1 MLKLVDVSLGE
12 EIRLFSNIAV
22 EISSQC
28 NRSCKFCPNSIFE
41 RPDEYMPMEM
51 IERIVAELKSL
62 KYNGRYEHYIY
73 NEPTRDARLLEVI
86 TYVKKELPRATQ
98 MINTNGDYF
107 KSADDIWALFEA
119 GINQMQINIYSSGD
133 GSPSEKIFNNGV
145 RLAQKREAKMQNWVD
160 SLTEKYGLSQELSLY
175 QNIGPSKKV
184 CKVVNKYGVL
194 NTFTDKDAEGP
205 NVWTNR
211 SGLVPQFKEGL
222 QEPISKHCTKPFRF
236 LNINWRGE
244 AFLCCN
250 DFNAE
255 TSVGNVNEK
264 TLVELWNSFELNVY
278 RLKLQNKKRDCFL
291 CNKCDFNGGYYP
303 HMIDNVTFG
312 EENDKMILNSDFSDR
327 SSIFKFPPALIPIP
341 KEQ

>member
-119 GINQMQINIYSSGD
+119 GINQMQ
-133 GSPSEKIFNNGV
+133 KTVFV
-145 RLAQKREAKMQNWVD
+145 R
-160 SLTEKYGLSQELSLY
+160 S
-175 QNIGPSKKV
+175 
-184 CKVVNKYGVL
+184 
-194 NTFTDKDAEGP
+194 
-205 NVWTNR
+205 
-211 SGLVPQFKEGL
+211 
-222 QEPISKHCTKPFRF
+222 
-236 LNINWRGE
+236 
-244 AFLCCN
+244 
-250 DFNAE
+250 
-255 TSVGNVNEK
+255 
-264 TLVELWNSFELNVY
+264 
-278 RLKLQNKKRDCFL
+278 
-291 CNKCDFNGGYYP
+291 
-303 HMIDNVTFG
+303 
-312 EENDKMILNSDFSDR
+312 IL
-327 SSIFKFPPALIPIP
+327 
-341 KEQ
+341 